1 MWGGGALSPTVVSDG
16 GPHCNKVSKAE
27 GGGAKAG
34 GWGQGHGADRTVL
47 PTAPHSK
54 SHLGLRSIE
63 LKNPVEH
70 LELGRK
76 EPQDT

>member
-1 MWGGGALSPTVVSDG
+1 MGDHTATRFQKL
-16 GPHCNKVSKAE
+16 K

-54 SHLGLRSIE
+54 SQLGLSSIE